1 MPSLRI
7 HETQN
12 PLLYEINTRVWL
24 GELLPASA
32 GRPSGGK
39 GKPGASARGATL
51 TQVPAGV
58 VNEIAGLGFD
68 LVWLMGV
75 WQTGPVGE
83 KLARE
88 FVERHPELARG
99 MDDFDPMKD
108 VVSSPYAVQDYEVAN
123 TLGGPKALATFRS
136 ALAKKGIG
144 LLLDFVPNH
153 TARDHSWVHSHPE
166 YYVHGTEEDQQD
178 DPANYFTAET
188 ARGKS
193 LLAHGRDP
201 HYPAWGDTA
210 QLNYRHAGARAALV
224 QTLLDIA
231 EQCDGVRC
239 DMAMLVLD
247 EIFNRTW
254 GERAQPAD
262 GAAATG
268 EFWAEAIDAVRS
280 RHPGFIFL
288 AEAYW
293 GLEGRLQ
300 ELGFDYTYDK
310 TLYDRLLHQGA
321 AAVHGHLCA
330 DPDFQARSA
339 RFLENHDEPRAAE
352 AFPLDQHRAAAL
364 ITYTVPGMRFFY
376 EGQLE
381 GRRFRV
387 PVQLRRRPKETT
399 QRDVQEFYQSL
410 LRELGQ
416 PALRDGNWKLLHP
429 RPAWEG
435 NPTYQQVLAHR
446 WEHSSGSR
454 VVALNYGQHQAQCYV
469 PLRLHGIAGRKLR
482 LRDLITAEDLQRNG
496 DELLNPGLYLDL
508 APYQIHLFAPE
519 RP

>member
-7 HETQN
+7 HETHN

-24 GELLPASA
+24 GEMQP
-32 GRPSGGK
+32 GRTRKSRKSG
-39 GKPGASARGATL
+39 PGATL
-51 TQVPAGV
+51 GNVPAAAL
-58 VNEIAGLGFD
+58 NAIAGLGFD

-88 FVERHPELARG
+88 FVGRHPEMTHGL
-99 MDDFDPMKD
+99 DDFDPMKD
-108 VVSSPYAVQDYEVAN
+108 VVSSPYAVQDYKVAD
-123 TLGGPKALATFRS
+123 TFGGPKALATFR
-136 ALAKKGIG
+136 AGLAKKGIG
-144 LLLDFVPNH
+144 LILDFVPNH
-153 TARDHSWVHSHPE
+153 TARDHAWVRSHPE
-166 YYVHGTEEDQQD
+166 YYVHGTEEDQQN
-178 DPANYFTAET
+178 DPVNYFTAET

-210 QLNYRHAGARAALV
+210 QLNYRHPAARAALIR
-224 QTLLDIA
+224 TLLEIA

-239 DMAMLVLD
+239 DMAMLVLED
-247 EIFNRTW
+247 VFERTW
-254 GERAQPAD
+254 GKRAQPAD
-262 GAAATG
+262 GAAAAG
-268 EFWAEAIDAVRS
+268 EFWAEAIDAVRA

-352 AFPLDQHRAAAL
+352 AFSLDAHRAAAL
-364 ITYTVPGMRFFY
+364 VTYTVPGMRFFH

-399 QRDVQEFYQSL
+399 QGDVQEFYQSL

-446 WEHSSGSR
+446 WEHPSGSR
-454 VVALNYGQHQAQCYV
+454 VVTVNYGPHQAQCYV

-482 LRDLITAEDLQRNG
+482 LRDVFGAEDLQRNG